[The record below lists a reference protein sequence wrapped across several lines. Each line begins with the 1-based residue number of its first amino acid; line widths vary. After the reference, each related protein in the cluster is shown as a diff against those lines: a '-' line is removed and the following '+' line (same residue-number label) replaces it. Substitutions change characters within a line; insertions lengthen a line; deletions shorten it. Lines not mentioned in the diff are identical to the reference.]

1 MDDEI
6 QLISD
11 GDGLAVIG
19 EQGAVERFLASEGL
33 ESKDLGLPRLSK
45 VLQAGSSFA
54 SVGSEVAASSGRW
67 VKLTKESARLID
79 KHGLTETAK
88 HVHSGVVRNDKG
100 QIKGVLT
107 FAKGAGAKSLT
118 NPALLAG
125 AAGLMA
131 QLAMQQ
137 AMNEITDYLA
147 VIDAKVDDVLRAQKD
162 SVIADMIGV
171 QLVIE
176 EAMTIRETVGR
187 VSDITWSKVQGTT
200 WTVARTQAYAL
211 AELDALAKSVESQRK
226 ISDLVD
232 KSQEADSRSR
242 EWLAVLARCFQL
254 QDAIAVLELDRMLD
268 AAPEELEQHRV
279 GLRIARAN
287 RLDAIGQTT
296 ENLVSRLEAAA
307 STANDKVLL
316 HPTGSRDVVRA
327 SNHVATAVTD
337 LQSRLG
343 LEGGRQSLE
352 ARRWTQAAAD
362 AKDRA
367 IERGAGGA
375 DVARRLGTDSLRVGT
390 ESLGR
395 AKSVSGKLS
404 GRIGER
410 SLRRRGK
417 DEAEPDED

>member
-11 GDGLAVIG
+11 GEGLAVIG
-19 EQGAVERFLASEGL
+19 ERGAVERFLASEGL

-45 VLQAGSSFA
+45 ALRAGSSVA
-54 SVGSEVAASSGRW
+54 TAGSEVAANSGQW
-67 VKLTKESARLID
+67 VKLTKQSAELVN
-79 KHGLTETAK
+79 KYGLSETAK
-88 HVHSGVVRNDKG
+88 NVHSGVVRNDKG
-100 QIKGVLT
+100 QIKGILT
-107 FAKGAGAKSLT
+107 FAKGTGAKGLT

-137 AMNEITDYLA
+137 AMDEITQYLE
-147 VIDAKVDDVLRAQKD
+147 VIDAKVDDILRTQKD

-176 EAMTIRETVGR
+176 EAMTIRDTVGR

-211 AELDALAKSVESQRK
+211 GELDALAKNVESQRK

-232 KSQEADSRSR
+232 KSKEADTKSR

-268 AAPEELEQHRV
+268 AAPDELEQHRV

-296 ENLVSRLEAAA
+296 ENLMSRLEAAA

-352 ARRWTQAAAD
+352 ARRWTHAAAD

-395 AKSVSGKLS
+395 AKSASGKLS

-410 SLRRRGK
+410 SLRRRGR
-417 DEAEPDED
+417 DEAGSDED